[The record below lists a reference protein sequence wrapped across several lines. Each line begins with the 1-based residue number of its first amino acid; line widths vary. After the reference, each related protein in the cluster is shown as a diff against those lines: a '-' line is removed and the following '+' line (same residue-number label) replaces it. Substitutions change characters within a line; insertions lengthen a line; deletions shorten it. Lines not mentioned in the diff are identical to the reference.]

1 MLPSQHLLS
10 NTDDAASRTTARV
23 ARRLA
28 LLVSAFAQVVGA
40 RVHDDGPPEDALG
53 ADQLDL
59 LVRDGALGVALGVR
73 LEVTEVADVAFCVGG
88 GAVGLAEG
96 VDCGRKEKR
105 KIVLAGYYWV
115 AWVGGCSLFA
125 EAMVE
130 YVGGEVYLQCGPA
143 LVQPLVLSPNW
154 WTCMPR
160 SAEASWPVMSQETVV
175 GADSDDCSKW
185 TVPPTLESPRRTATV

>member
-73 LEVTEVADVAFCVGG
+73 LEVAEVADVAFCVGG
-88 GAVGLAEG
+88 CAVGLAKG
-96 VDCGRKEKR
+96 VDCGGKEKR
-105 KIVLAGYYWV
+105 KVVLAGYLIS
-115 AWVGGCSLFA
+115 G
-125 EAMVE
+125 
-130 YVGGEVYLQCGPA
+130 
-143 LVQPLVLSPNW
+143 
-154 WTCMPR
+154 
-160 SAEASWPVMSQETVV
+160 
-175 GADSDDCSKW
+175 
-185 TVPPTLESPRRTATV
+185 